1 MYIEPCCAE
10 RQLHNLIRQERGH
23 AVLFQTSGDVTLE
36 HLMKASFLLAGD
48 RPRTMTLAVPELTGE
63 LLRPVADFMRKGWI
77 SGLRLMTAAPI
88 RMQDTAQHLHELYP
102 QADITLSV
110 STLPAPELL
119 MFDGPAGIII
129 IQGPLFSEKTPGLHH
144 YAALHGRKD
153 HPVVHSFLSPFN
165 ARFKANEVPIL
176 AAAKATAETPSEAQA
191 QPATA
196 ETPSE
201 AQAQPSEN
209 VPVAGD
215 SVSSTKKQPNKRTNA
230 KPNKEMAAASSS
242 EEAPAPAPETAE

>member
-36 HLMKASFLLAGD
+36 HLMQASFLLAGD
-48 RPRTMTLAVPELTGE
+48 RPRIMTLAVPELTGE
-63 LLRPVADFMRKGWI
+63 LLRPVAAYLRKGWI
-77 SGLRLMTAAPI
+77 SGLRLMTADPI
-88 RMQDTAQHLHELYP
+88 RMQEAAQHLHEQYP

-110 STLPAPELL
+110 STLPAPSVL
-119 MFDGPAGIII
+119 MFDGPAGIVI

-144 YAALHGRKD
+144 YAALHGHKD

-176 AAAKATAETPSEAQA
+176 AAAKATAEEPSEAQA
-191 QPATA
+191 
-196 ETPSE
+196 
-201 AQAQPSEN
+201 PSEN
-209 VPVAGD
+209 VPVAGG
-215 SVSSTKKQPNKRTNA
+215 SASSTKKQSKKHNNEQ
-230 KPNKEMAAASSS
+230 PNKEMAPATPS
-242 EEAPAPAPETAE
+242 EETPAPEPETAE